1 MIAVSLVLGKEGN
14 LVSAEAE
21 GHAGKGT
28 IGTDIVCAAVTIL
41 LRTTMATIASRPSVV
56 LEAETA
62 GRGSLAFHV
71 SVWGKTDIPFLQ
83 FASAFLQEGLSSL
96 QVEYPQAVVMRVEI
110 NNDYCTN

>member
-41 LRTTMATIASRPSVV
+41 LRTTMATIVSRPSVV
-56 LEAETA
+56 LEAETT

-71 SVWGKTDIPFLQ
+71 SVWNQTDIPFLQ
-83 FASAFLQEGLSSL
+83 FASTFLQEGISSL
-96 QVEYPQAVVMRVEI
+96 QKEYPQAVNMRVQI
-110 NNDYCTN
+110 STDY